1 MQIRKAFRYE
11 LMPKGEHI
19 RKMKQYCGCARF
31 VFNRALAY
39 QKAQYESDNSVKFS
53 YTRLA
58 NRLPEWKRECGWLK
72 ACHSQILQ
80 QSLKDLESAY
90 RNFFAKRADFPK
102 FRRKG
107 IRDSIRYPQGI
118 KLEERNSRIYLP
130 KIGWIRYRKSRDITG
145 KIKNVTV
152 SQRAGKWYVSI
163 QTEYETEEPVPTEQ
177 SAVGIDMGIIR
188 FATLSDG
195 TYYEPVNSFRHHQE
209 ALRKAQRSMSRK
221 EKFSSNWQKARTK
234 VRKIHSRIADI
245 RKDYLH
251 KISTAISKS
260 HAMVCMED
268 LQVRNMSGSASGT
281 RESPGRNVRAKS
293 GLNKSILDQ
302 GWYEF
307 RRQLEYKL
315 AWRGGILIA
324 VPPQNAQNT
333 RTCPICGSVTAENR
347 KTQARF
353 RCVTCGF
360 EENADVVG
368 AINILRAG
376 HARLACE
383 VSDAARSPAAGTHR
397 RDQSTCVLTPQ
408 ESPAFWRGGCQMKID
423 NSITLGKSLKKIR
436 HDLGLTQSQLALSA
450 GVGVRFIVDLEAGKS
465 TIRFRKCHEGHRS
478 LGSGITLVILESSKR
493 TRRIIH
499 AVHPLCLVLFGSCW
513 HAFI

>member
-1 MQIRKAFRYE
+1 MQIKKAFRYE

-19 RKMKQYCGCARF
+19 RKMKQFCGCARF

-39 QKAQYESDNSVKFS
+39 QKAQYKSDNTAKFS
-53 YTRLA
+53 YAKLTGL
-58 NRLPEWKRECGWLK
+58 LPAWKEEWPWLK
-72 ACHSQILQ
+72 NCHSQILQ

-90 RNFFAKRADFPK
+90 RNFFAQRADFPRFK
-102 FRRKG
+102 RKG
-107 IRDSIRYPQGI
+107 ICDSIRYPQGI

-152 SQRAGKWYVSI
+152 SQRAGKWYISI
-163 QTEYETEEPVPTEQ
+163 QTEYEKEKAIPTAQ
-177 SAVGIDMGIIR
+177 SAVGIDMGIAR

-195 TYYEPVNSFRHHQE
+195 TYYEPVNSFRRHQD
-209 ALRKAQRSMSRK
+209 ALRKAQLAMSRK
-221 EKFSSNWQKARTK
+221 EKFSSNWQKARLK

-251 KISTAISKS
+251 KISTAISQN
-260 HAMVCMED
+260 HAMVCIED
-268 LQVRNMSGSASGT
+268 LQVRNMSKSASGT
-281 RESPGRNVRAKS
+281 RESPGRNVRARS

-324 VPPQNAQNT
+324 VPPQNT
-333 RTCPICGSVTAENR
+333 SRTCPYCGHVSADNR
-347 KTQARF
+347 KTQAGF
-353 RCVTCGF
+353 RCETCGF

-397 RDQSTCVLTPQ
+397 RDQSTSALT
-408 ESPAFWRGGCQMKID
+408 
-423 NSITLGKSLKKIR
+423 L
-436 HDLGLTQSQLALSA
+436 
-450 GVGVRFIVDLEAGKS
+450 
-465 TIRFRKCHEGHRS
+465 
-478 LGSGITLVILESSKR
+478 
-493 TRRIIH
+493 
-499 AVHPLCLVLFGSCW
+499 
-513 HAFI
+513 